1 MELTKEQIEALKK
14 AFNTQVSREKFD
26 QFFELELD
34 YIKSLKNDLAELSR
48 QASDIV
54 AESQGLSGEEIM
66 ADERLIE
73 VLKEHKLLSID
84 LRQTERRIR
93 DAEIF
98 LTFLGI
104 EIE

>member
-34 YIKSLKNDLAELSR
+34 DIKSLKNDLAELSR

-54 AESQGLSGEEIM
+54 AESQGLSGSEII

-93 DAEIF
+93 DAERL
-98 LTFLGI
+98 LTHLGI

>member
-34 YIKSLKNDLAELSR
+34 DIKSLKNDLAELSR

-93 DAEIF
+93 DAERL
-98 LTFLGI
+98 LTHLGI